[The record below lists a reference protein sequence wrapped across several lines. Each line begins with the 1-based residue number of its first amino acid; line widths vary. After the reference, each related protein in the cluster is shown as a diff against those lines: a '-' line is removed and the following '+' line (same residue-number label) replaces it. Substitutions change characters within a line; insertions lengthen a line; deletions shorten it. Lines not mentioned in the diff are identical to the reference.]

1 MKIIVLDTETLGL
14 ASPLIYDCGYIIY
27 DTEAKAIIKEKSYI
41 IKQIFDDEKLFQTA
55 YYKEKRPLYL
65 ERLKSGYS
73 KKIGWGSLVNYLKK
87 DIEKYN
93 ITFVG
98 AYNSRFDYRGFDKT
112 CAFFDKPNPLA
123 KLDPVEND
131 IMNFIGV
138 ITDTQDYKDFCKT
151 NGFMTKHAKP
161 RPQKK
166 AETVYSYLTKNIEYE
181 EEHTGLEDSK
191 IELHIL
197 VECKVKRLGLD

>member
-14 ASPLIYDCGYIIY
+14 DNPLIYDCGYIIY
-27 DTEAKAIIKEKSYI
+27 DTELKAKIKEKSYI
-41 IKQIFDDEKLFQTA
+41 IKQIFDNEQLFATA
-55 YYKEKRPLYL
+55 YYHKKRPLYI

-73 KKIGWGSLVNYLKK
+73 KKVGWGSLVNYLKK

-93 ITFVG
+93 IDFVG
-98 AYNSRFDYRGFDKT
+98 AYNSRFDYRAFDRT
-112 CAFFDKPNPLA
+112 CSLYNKPNPLA

-138 ITDTQDYKDFCKT
+138 ITDTQDYKDFCET

-166 AETVYSYLTKNIEYE
+166 AETLYSYLTKNVGYE

-191 IELHIL
+191 IELNIL
-197 VECKVKRLGLD
+197 LECRLRLGLD

>member
-14 ASPLIYDCGYIIY
+14 ENPLIYDVGYIIY
-27 DTEAKAIIKEKSYI
+27 DTELKAKIKEKSYV
-41 IKQIFDDEKLFQTA
+41 IKQVFDNEALMKSA
-55 YYKEKRPLYL
+55 YYYKKKPLYI
-65 ERLKSGYS
+65 ERIKSGYS

-93 ITFVG
+93 INFVG
-98 AYNSRFDYRGFDKT
+98 AFNSRFDYNAFAKT
-112 CAFFDKPNPLA
+112 CALYDKVNPLA
-123 KLDPVEND
+123 MLDPVEND
-131 IMNFIGV
+131 IMGISKI
-138 ITDTQDYKDFCKT
+138 ITDTDDYKKYCES

-161 RPQKK
+161 RPQRK
-166 AETVYSYLTKNIEYE
+166 AETIYSYLTKNVEYE

-197 VECKVKRLGLD
+197 LESRIRLGLD